1 MADTLRVA
9 GTERRPT
16 RVLDLINTSES
27 AKELLLDR
35 ALYLSDRYGVE
46 SHIACSDGP
55 YVEALRCRGV
65 IVHVLN
71 TPRRM
76 QPVALASAYGSL
88 LALLRRHS
96 FDVLH
101 SHGSVL
107 GLLTR
112 LAGPFSDAR
121 VVHTVHGFH
130 FHEGMGSRERGAY
143 EWIERSLLGLTDVT
157 LSQNEEDYDTIR
169 SWNPPGRSELI
180 GNGIRLPAVESIYV
194 ARRKAEYTLSC
205 IARFEEVKNHRM
217 LVDVVDRL
225 RAGDLSV
232 RLICFGKGETRAD
245 VEAYADELGLA
256 DRIEF
261 RGYVDNVLEHMTGVD
276 LNVLSSIKEGV
287 PRALIESMA
296 LGIPSVCTDVKGSR
310 EVVIDGVTGR
320 LVPVDDVDG
329 FAAAVMQLLEDLDER
344 QAMSEASTRRAHEH
358 YDESRICDR
367 LYELYTDICPAG

>member
-71 TPRRM
+71 TPRQM
-76 QPVALASAYGSL
+76 QPVA
-88 LALLRRHS
+88 LRRHS

-296 LGIPSVCTDVKGSR
+296 LGIPSVCTDVNGSR

-358 YDESRICDR
+358 YDERRVCDR